1 MEIHGKLCWCVSWAD
16 DPKQYYQMLCSHLLN
31 KSTSQNHR
39 PETSSFFFA
48 PPNTNVNTSFIM
60 LLFFSGSEELSFQHH
75 RPSWKYVNLKWKK
88 KKNLLLSTI
97 SFFEQNQTG
106 QTPQSR
112 SRTLCFRHGCLA
124 ASAERS
130 HSLVNN
136 YTLHHMLPPLRKKVA
151 REKSSFRTQISAGVG
166 SHQTH
171 MMECRSAPFHNLS
184 GETPGRPRDRSRL
197 ALRCVHPELRGPM
210 FGMISPLCCMSSAWI
225 CPHRVCER
233 NNVRVWG
240 RRSAFWEYLWCFS
253 STLAFSSPNS
263 PHSSA
268 KDNTPFLSTRCAKKN
283 GGGGQDCVVA
293 YFFWSSSSPTCLQTA
308 SLCFPKCHSGKR
320 NHGGGEKPIVLWK
333 LLVTWEPPFHPPCSL
348 SLESVIGWFKQTVD
362 GWVPVICVPLIMGH

>member
-1 MEIHGKLCWCVSWAD
+1 MK
-16 DPKQYYQMLCSHLLN
+16 
-31 KSTSQNHR
+31 
-39 PETSSFFFA
+39 
-48 PPNTNVNTSFIM
+48 
-60 LLFFSGSEELSFQHH
+60 EE
-75 RPSWKYVNLKWKK
+75 
-88 KKNLLLSTI
+88 KNLLLSTI

-112 SRTLCFRHGCLA
+112 SRPLCFRHGCLA

-283 GGGGQDCVVA
+283 GGGGRIASSHTSFDPAAHQHVCKPPLCV
-293 YFFWSSSSPTCLQTA
+293 
-308 SLCFPKCHSGKR
+308 
-320 NHGGGEKPIVLWK
+320 
-333 LLVTWEPPFHPPCSL
+333 SL
-348 SLESVIGWFKQTVD
+348 SATAGSVITEGGKNQLFYENCLWPENPPSTL
-362 GWVPVICVPLIMGH
+362 PVVFH